1 MKSHTVYRTFQT
13 ESRRELI
20 RITEDVQAA
29 VDEAGV
35 DEGLALVA
43 AMHITAAVWINDD
56 EPGLHEDVMEW
67 LDKVAPPS
75 WKEPANDVARQL
87 LPDPG
92 DYRHHRGGEDNGDA
106 HLKNLLVH
114 HQVIVPVTEGRLD
127 LGPWQQ
133 VFYCEFDGR
142 RPKRM
147 IIKVLGGLT
156 WVRHAAPRAGPPA
169 GCRPPCPP
177 SARAWRAWRSRG
189 AAARAGW
196 GPRAAGGRPAAAR
209 GR

>member
-1 MKSHTVYRTFQT
+1 MASHTAYLTFET
-13 ESRRELI
+13 AERREFV
-20 RITEDVQAA
+20 RITDDVQAA
-29 VDEAGV
+29 VDESDIA
-35 DEGLALVA
+35 EGLVLVG

-56 EPGLHEDVMEW
+56 ESGLHEDVLEW

-75 WKEPANDVARQL
+75 WKPPTNEVAREL
-87 LPDPG
+87 LPHPG

-114 HQVIVPVTEGRLD
+114 HQVIVPVTDGRLD

-147 IIKVLGGLT
+147 VIKVLGE
-156 WVRHAAPRAGPPA
+156 
-169 GCRPPCPP
+169 
-177 SARAWRAWRSRG
+177 
-189 AAARAGW
+189 
-196 GPRAAGGRPAAAR
+196 
-209 GR
+209 